1 MKYLV
6 IALLALI
13 LGGLIGR
20 SIWGEKKAQPVDPIQ
35 VILTQVRT
43 HAVIEHER
51 QIAIWYRACPAVLGK
66 TPTIFMAWPA
76 KLVYQLE
83 LGDVQI
89 KKTGTVIQVTTA
101 PIHAEEPSVPS
112 DFVDYLSTTS
122 IFTFANEQELV
133 NHEIGKSSP
142 IARYLTTYFLLRDP
156 SLQDDFADE
165 LRTLIEHLAGALGV
179 PVNSVAVDIPKTEMT
194 QQQWPKLPKLELC
207 EGTLASVNGL
217 PFAKVMDDGDT
228 VPIGFRPPQSRRSQ
242 TARRNAGAA
251 SGTAAT
257 AASSSIAGSNA
268 TPAGATTSN
277 DDAPKGTATLGPP
290 RTLPLPAR

>member
-6 IALLALI
+6 IALLALV

-20 SIWGEKKAQPVDPIQ
+20 SIWGEKKQEPVDPVQ

-51 QIAIWYRACPAVLGK
+51 QVAIWYRACPAVLGK
-66 TPTIFMAWPA
+66 TPTIFMVWPA

-89 KKTGTVIQVTTA
+89 KKTGTVIKVTTA
-101 PIHAEEPSVPS
+101 AIHSEEPSVPT

-133 NHEIGKSSP
+133 NHEISKASP
-142 IARYLTTYFLLRDP
+142 LARYLTTYFLTHDP
-156 SLQDDFADE
+156 SLQDDFGDE
-165 LRTLIEHLAGALGV
+165 LRTLIEHLAGALAV
-179 PVNSVAVDIPKTEMT
+179 PVTSVDVDIPKVTLT
-194 QQQWPKLPKLELC
+194 NHQWPKLPKLELC
-207 EGTLASVNGL
+207 TGTMASVNGL
-217 PFAKVMDDGDT
+217 PFATNMDNGDT
-228 VPIGFRPPQSRRSQ
+228 VPVGFRPPPSRRSQ
-242 TARRNAGAA
+242 SAQQK
-251 SGTAAT
+251 TAAARGT
-257 AASSSIAGSNA
+257 SAGVTSSS
-268 TPAGATTSN
+268 

-290 RTLPLPAR
+290 RAMPVPAR